1 MVALSVIGL
10 CGLLAL
16 WGTPSTVSEAAFGAA
31 LRSGQVRAVSWDS
44 HGRYGQELLV
54 GMPVSDSSVN
64 NATGPVVVW
73 ASRSGRLYRTDVST
87 LAGLSDPSLAPS
99 DGAAAGEGSRVD
111 VAQSITATA
120 AAAGA
125 PVPLV
130 GSLGPYGW
138 LGWPLVLL
146 TSAGVLLLLAGTQP
160 RRTTK
165 WGLFWILGLPAGI
178 GLAWW
183 VLRDA
188 PWDPRMGALPEP
200 PPRVRGM
207 FSSGVNRIGGGVS
220 FLRVLVITVIVG
232 LLGAGVVAV
241 TRLGSRPEP
250 AQGSVTWSVIW
261 TSGAHGTLNE

>member
-1 MVALSVIGL
+1 MVALSVIGR

-16 WGTPSTVSEAAFGAA
+16 WGTPSTVSEAS
-31 LRSGQVRAVSWDS
+31 R
-44 HGRYGQELLV
+44 GRYGQEPLV

-64 NATGPVVVW
+64 NTTGPVVVW

-87 LAGLSDPSLAPS
+87 
-99 DGAAAGEGSRVD
+99 RVD

-125 PVPLV
+125 PIPLV
-130 GSLGPYGW
+130 GPLDPYGW

-165 WGLFWILGLPAGI
+165 WGLLWILGLPAGI
-178 GLAWW
+178 GLVWW

-188 PWDPRMGALPEP
+188 PWDPRMSALPEP

-220 FLRVLVITVIVG
+220 FFRVLVITVIVG
-232 LLGAGVVAV
+232 LLGASVVAV

-250 AQGSVTWSVIW
+250 AQGSVTWSVMW
-261 TSGAHGTLNE
+261 SSGAHGTLNE